1 MKKSYLILIVLLLMV
16 VGYAAT
22 QMKIDIKGNTTL
34 SENTS
39 DFNVYLDNLK
49 LNGTE
54 IEGINETKDGYE
66 INVPSK
72 GTLEYDV
79 INDSTEYDVEATV
92 ECEEETG
99 ANEVTNF
106 DYTGGEQTFV
116 APVTGV
122 YKLETWGAQGYT
134 VNSYTGGYGGYSIGK
149 VNFSKNQKIY
159 LFVGE
164 KGKGGIGN
172 GTRYSSYPNSLNA
185 TAADN
190 VSYIGS
196 GGGSTHIVN
205 KNLLIKDITDLSDLI
220 MVAGGGGAS
229 TWTSSNEWAGAGGA
243 GGGYVGNSG
252 KSTLSSFKPGGG
264 GTQATGGVLG
274 NVGTAGQFGLSLVK
288 NAYETGGGGGF
299 YGGGT
304 SWGSAGG
311 GGSGYIGNYLLT
323 EKSMYC
329 YNCQE
334 STEES
339 TKTISTTCVNE
350 TPTENCAKQGNGYA
364 RITLI
369 NGKNSITQLEATT
382 IEAQDKLSKSVEVSN
397 NGMTCSLKIKKI
409 SRTEKKEYNGPTEW
423 IFDYTGGEQT
433 FTAPVNGIYK
443 LETWGAQGGSTGT
456 CMGGYGG
463 YSQGTI
469 VLETGKNIYINVG
482 GEGVG
487 GLTWVEKTGGYNGG
501 GNSTINSDTNS
512 YNASGGGATHI
523 ATVSGLLSTL
533 SNKIYSILIVSGA
546 GGGIGHN
553 KAYGCLYRNGSGGG
567 YRGTDSTLYKDEGAG
582 KNFQGGGGSQTST
595 GNIIFAGN
603 SLDINI
609 SESNLY
615 GFGAFGSGGSSF
627 GGSGA
632 GYYGGSSS
640 GYYSGGGS
648 GYIGNSLLTE
658 KSMYCYNCE
667 ESTEVST
674 KTITTTC
681 VNSTPTENC
690 AKQGNGYAR
699 ITLIK

>member
-1 MKKSYLILIVLLLMV
+1 MKKSHLILIVLLLMV
-16 VGYAAT
+16 VGYATT
-22 QMKIDIKGNTTL
+22 QMKIDITGNTTL
-34 SENTS
+34 SENIS
-39 DFNVYLDNLK
+39 DFKVYLDNLK

-92 ECEEETG
+92 ECEEENET
-99 ANEVTNF
+99 NEVTNF

-134 VNSYTGGYGGYSIGK
+134 VNSYTGGYGGYSVGK

-205 KNLLIKDITDLSDLI
+205 KNLLIKDITDLSNLI

-288 NAYETGGGGGF
+288 TAYETGGGGGF

-311 GGSGYIGNYLLT
+311 GGSGYIGNSLLT

-329 YNCQE
+329 YNCKE

-339 TKTISTTCVNE
+339 TKTISTTCVNS

-369 NGKNSITQLEATT
+369 NGKNSITQLETTT
-382 IEAQDKLSKSVEVSN
+382 IEAQDKIIKKIDIEN

-409 SRTEKKEYNGPTEW
+409 SRTEKKEKYNGPTEW
-423 IFDYTGGEQT
+423 TFDYTGGEQT
-433 FTAPVNGIYK
+433 FVAPVTGTYK
-443 LETWGAQGGSTGT
+443 LETWGAQGDAVYNGVAGK
-456 CMGGYGG
+456 GG
-463 YSQGTI
+463 YSKGI
-469 VLETGKNIYINVG
+469 INLNLSNMLYINIG
-482 GEGVG
+482 GSGIN
-487 GLTWVEKTGGYNGG
+487 GGYNGG
-501 GNSTINSDTNS
+501 DNIN
-512 YNASGGGATHI
+512 YINAGGATHI
-523 ATVSGLLSTL
+523 ATKSGVLSTL
-533 SNKIYSILIVSGA
+533 ENSKNDILIVSG
-546 GGGIGHN
+546 GGGSAERQQG
-553 KAYGCLYRNGSGGG
+553 GSGGG
-567 YRGTDSTLYKDEGAG
+567 YIGGRGIA
-582 KNFQGGGGSQTST
+582 
-595 GNIIFAGN
+595 IV
-603 SLDINI
+603 
-609 SESNLY
+609 SNYQLF
-615 GFGAFGSGGSSF
+615 GFGGTQVQ

-632 GYYGGSSS
+632 IEQNSAAKYNINGSFGKGGSGNSSIDYGPNGGGGYYGG
-640 GYYSGGGS
+640 GATTYAGGAGGGS

-658 KSMYCYNCE
+658 KSMYRYNCT
-667 ESTEVST
+667 ESTEEST
-674 KTITTTC
+674 KTISTTC
-681 VNSTPTENC
+681 VNETPTENC
-690 AKQGNGYAR
+690 AKSGNGYAR